1 MLEKVCLVSN
11 IIFCHTEKEN
21 YARDILQEQL
31 RQGWQGL
38 AQEVVDICKKIGL
51 PNACLE
57 YVHRK
62 KVCEAILMS
71 HLQVL
76 KKEYD
81 MKKLKHLQHTD
92 IRFRQSYM
100 NISSLEYARI
110 EFKYRTNMLDNRANM
125 GKKYSEKNCVHC
137 TAGILEGVVETSQ
150 HWFECSVYEPLR
162 RGLDPELV
170 LEDRVKFILRVQK
183 LRAELEKNI

>member
-1 MLEKVCLVSN
+1 MPQTTLYTCPHVLAKLLSAVDSSKESLQQYNTGSTVQPPSPPLRGEAGLLNCEHKIMLEKVCLVSS

-31 RQGWQGL
+31 SQGWQGL

-62 KVCEAILMS
+62 KVCEAIILS

-92 IRFRQSYM
+92 IRYRQSY
-100 NISSLEYARI
+100 
-110 EFKYRTNMLDNRANM
+110 
-125 GKKYSEKNCVHC
+125 
-137 TAGILEGVVETSQ
+137 
-150 HWFECSVYEPLR
+150 
-162 RGLDPELV
+162 
-170 LEDRVKFILRVQK
+170 
-183 LRAELEKNI
+183 